1 MRIATP
7 ALFAF
12 LFLLA
17 GAGTLFAQDDYY
29 WSGGKKIALEQ
40 DRSAA
45 VLVYEDAAAAQGQ
58 ALAAQGLSGA
68 QAFAADGGKQVVL
81 QFDRPRSSTL
91 ATALRDAQVDRSNLK

>member
-58 ALAAQGLSGA
+58 ALAAQGVSGA
-68 QAFAADGGKQVVL
+68 QAFAADGGNRSFSNSTVHDPARSPRRSATRRWT
-81 QFDRPRSSTL
+81 FRP
-91 ATALRDAQVDRSNLK
+91 